1 MKKLNEKVTI
11 LYARRG
17 ENEVQNSIETQKR
30 SLEEYAI
37 GKDIEN
43 TLFLSDDGY
52 SGVDFDRRAFQN
64 LMKLVKAGQADTVI
78 VTDLSRLGRNG
89 IEVLRYVDE
98 IFPSF
103 GVRFIALDM
112 LENDE
117 VAS

>member
-1 MKKLNEKVTI
+1 
-11 LYARRG
+11 
-17 ENEVQNSIETQKR
+17 
-30 SLEEYAI
+30 
-37 GKDIEN
+37 
-43 TLFLSDDGY
+43 
-52 SGVDFDRRAFQN
+52 
-64 LMKLVKAGQADTVI
+64 MKLVKAGQADTVI